1 MSYLDKHVVRKMEQ
15 QYLKDVKHFF
25 QYIQELNQQLNEQ
38 LKKIEPLIDKEKYEG
53 ILNYIEQYVVHTD
66 IWHLRFNNNLQN
78 IEIAVLQ
85 IILLEHLYKSET
97 DIADAQ
103 DQQMLIELKGHLLT
117 LNDHAPRLLEIHRKK
132 LDTYINS
139 NPNT

>member
-25 QYIQELNQQLNEQ
+25 QYIQELNEQLNEQ
-38 LKKIEPLIDKEKYEG
+38 LKKIEPLIDKEKYEE
-53 ILNYIEQYVVHTD
+53 IINYIEQYVVYTD
-66 IWHLRFNNNLQN
+66 IWHLRFTNNLQN

-85 IILLEHLYKSET
+85 IILLEHLYQSENN
-97 DIADAQ
+97 IADAE
-103 DQQMLIELKGHLLT
+103 DQQMLIELKGQLLT
-117 LNDHAPRLLEIHRKK
+117 LNDHATRLLEIHRKK

>member
-25 QYIQELNQQLNEQ
+25 QYIQELNEQLNEQ
-38 LKKIEPLIDKEKYEG
+38 LKKIEPLIDKEKYEE
-53 ILNYIEQYVVHTD
+53 IINYIEQYVVYTD
-66 IWHLRFNNNLQN
+66 IWHLRFTNNLQN

-85 IILLEHLYKSET
+85 IILLEHLYQSENN
-97 DIADAQ
+97 ISDAE
-103 DQQMLIELKGHLLT
+103 DQQMLIELKGQLLT
-117 LNDHAPRLLEIHRKK
+117 LNDHATRLLEIHRKK